1 MSAIEKREFYNE
13 YSRALREDAAAL
25 FVGAGISVG
34 AGFVDWKSLLR
45 EVAEDLGLD
54 VAREQDLIG
63 LAQFHVNHRQG
74 RDRINQL
81 LIDHFIEDVALTENH
96 RLIASLPIR
105 AIWTTNYD
113 DLIEKGLEQ
122 AGKRADIKRRE
133 SDFATTRRNSDAVI
147 YKMHGDK
154 TDPAEA
160 ILTKEDYETYHKNR
174 ELFTTALKGD
184 LVTKTFLFIG
194 VSFTDPNIGYI
205 LGRVKQL
212 LEGNSR
218 QHYCLIK
225 RPKSGE
231 CGDDDYSCNR
241 FEHWLA
247 DLRRYKVIPVIID
260 SYSEVTNILNELNR
274 RSHLRDIFLS
284 GSADE
289 FSPYGK
295 DRFETLCQL
304 LGREL
309 ISKDFNIISAYGAG
323 VGGMVIV
330 GAMQSLRRNDDERLR
345 LWPFPQEVPK
355 ELDRATVWRQYRER
369 LLSNAGICIV
379 LSGNKFDG
387 SSIQPAE
394 GVREEVEIA
403 RTNGII
409 LVPIGA
415 TGHVAR
421 EVWDELSGNLTGY
434 YGVAAISESF
444 TMLGDTTASP
454 ESIVRATID
463 ILKKLDR

>member
-1 MSAIEKREFYNE
+1 VTTIEKREFYHE
-13 YSRALREDAAAL
+13 YNRALREDAAAL

-105 AIWTTNYD
+105 SIWTTNYD

-133 SDFATTRRNSDAVI
+133 SDFATTRRNSDAVV

-194 VSFTDPNIGYI
+194 VSFSDPNIGYI

-247 DLRRYKVIPVIID
+247 DLRRYKIIPVIID
-260 SYSEVTNILNELNR
+260 SYSDVTSILSELNR

-289 FSPYGK
+289 FSPYGR
-295 DRFETLCQL
+295 DRFEVLCQL

-330 GAMQSLRRNDDERLR
+330 GAMQSLPRNDDERLR

-355 ELDRATVWRQYRER
+355 DLDRATVWRQYRER

-379 LSGNKFDG
+379 LSGNKFNG
-387 SSIQPAE
+387 STIQPAD

-403 RTNGII
+403 RARGII

-434 YGVAAISESF
+434 YGTAAISESF
-444 TMLGDTTASP
+444 TLLGDTTASP

-463 ILKKLDR
+463 VLKKLDR